1 MPPTLAIKGC
11 SLGWPMPSSRPHF
24 TMPSTAAQQIS
35 SRRRPSCAP
44 RKLECARTCTAQK
57 IRRAPLATK
66 TDANGARP
74 GPSKLRL
81 PLTLPHP
88 VREEVNLA
96 PSHPHLANVPPQYV
110 RDNLPF
116 SGMSASLA
124 GLPVKPILHTTHLP
138 ETIHLEATDA
148 VSAFPPTHI
157 LAVYDDAPSPA
168 GTNVRR
174 AVSLVPVHDIVFAA
188 HCSRFPTLPTSAST
202 STPTTIPVVPLRVPS
217 LETFSTLHAYLYT
230 QDASVLRAALT
241 TPCKA
246 EAEGDLLRLAAHAQ
260 KIHGL
265 WRNSCV
271 LGLVDTDGRAFAV
284 IEEAWGQVVGAMKSC
299 RV

>member
-1 MPPTLAIKGC
+1 
-11 SLGWPMPSSRPHF
+11 
-24 TMPSTAAQQIS
+24 MPSTAAQQIS
-35 SRRRPSCAP
+35 SRRRRSCAP

-57 IRRAPLATK
+57 IRRAPLVTK

-81 PLTLPHP
+81 PLTLPRP
-88 VREEVNLA
+88 VVEEVNLA

-110 RDNLPF
+110 RDNLPL

-124 GLPVKPILHTTHLP
+124 ALSVKHIVPTTHLP
-138 ETIHLEATDA
+138 GTIHLEATEA
-148 VSAFPPTHI
+148 VSAYPPTHI
-157 LAVYDDAPSPA
+157 LAVYDDALLRT
-168 GTNVRR
+168 GRR
-174 AVSLVPVHDIVFAA
+174 PVSLVPVHDIVFAA
-188 HCSRFPTLPTSAST
+188 HCSRFPVLPTSAST
-202 STPTTIPVVPLRVPS
+202 STSSPIPVVPLRVPS
-217 LETFSTLHAYLYT
+217 LDTFSTLHAYLYT
-230 QDASVLRAALT
+230 QDPSVLRTALK
-241 TPCKA
+241 TPCEA

-265 WRNSCV
+265 WRNACV
-271 LGLVDTDGRAFAV
+271 LGLVDTDGRAFEV